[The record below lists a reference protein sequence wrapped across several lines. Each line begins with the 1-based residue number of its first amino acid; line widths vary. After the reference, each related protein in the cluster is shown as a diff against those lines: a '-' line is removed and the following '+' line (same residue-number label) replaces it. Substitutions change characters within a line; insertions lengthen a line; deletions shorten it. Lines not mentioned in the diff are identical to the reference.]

1 MPFTTVLSEAAT
13 GIRRNLSMTVS
24 LVVTLVVSLSLVGVG
39 LLLQMQIRTTEAYWG
54 DRLQIQVELCS
65 PNSLEGT
72 CIDGT
77 VTDAQ
82 QQRVATMIEA
92 SSEVESYEFQSSVDA
107 YDRAEQTFGQSNTG
121 RRLFEALTPASFPA
135 SFYVTLEDPTQIDAL
150 ADELTGLSGVAQVV
164 DLREFLDPLYQV
176 LGQMRWVA
184 LGVAGVLML
193 AAVLQV
199 ANTIRLAAFA
209 RRREIGIMRLV
220 GASSWHIQLPFVLES
235 LLAAVV
241 GAAVACGVLA
251 AFMYFLVEGFL
262 TERLNR
268 ITPWV
273 DWDDAVLAGSLTM
286 VFAVVVAVT
295 PTLVMT
301 RKYLDV

>member
-1 MPFTTVLSEAAT
+1 MAFTHVLSELAT
-13 GIRRNLSMTVS
+13 GIRRNVSMTVS

-39 LLLQMQIRTTEAYWG
+39 LLLQMQISTTEEYWG

-65 PNSLEGT
+65 DNSLQGT

-77 VTDAQ
+77 VTDG
-82 QQRVATMIEA
+82 QR
-92 SSEVESYEFQSSVDA
+92 SRVETVIDDSPDVEQLEFQSSAQA
-107 YDRAEQTFGQSNTG
+107 YDRAERTFGQSNTG
-121 RRLFEALTPASFPA
+121 RRLFETLTPQSFPS
-135 SFYVTLEDPTQIDAL
+135 SFYVTLTDPNEIDAL
-150 ADELTGLSGVAQVV
+150 AGQLRGLPGVADVV
-164 DLREFLDPLYQV
+164 DLREFLDPLYQTLAV
-176 LGQMRWVA
+176 MRWLA
-184 LGVAGVLML
+184 LGVAGVLVL

-235 LLAAVV
+235 LLAAVL
-241 GAAVACGVLA
+241 GAAVACGVIA
-251 AFMYFLVEGFL
+251 AFMRWVVEGVL
-262 TERLNR
+262 TERLSR

-273 DWDDAVLAGSLTM
+273 DWGDAVVAGSVTT
-286 VFAVVVAVT
+286 VFAIVVAVV

>member
-1 MPFTTVLSEAAT
+1 MPFITVLSEVAT
-13 GIRRNLSMTVS
+13 GIWRNLSMTVS

-39 LLLQMQIRTTEAYWG
+39 LLLQTQIQTTERYWG

-65 PNSLEGT
+65 PNSLQGT
-72 CIDGT
+72 CIDGA
-77 VTDAQ
+77 VTSAQ
-82 QQRVATMIEA
+82 RQQVERVIAA
-92 SSEVESYEFQSSVDA
+92 STQVESYEFQSSAEA
-107 YDRAEQTFGQSNTG
+107 YSRARQTFGQSNTG
-121 RRLFEALTPASFPA
+121 RRLFEALTPASFPS
-135 SFYVTLEDPTQIDAL
+135 SFYVTLDDPNEIDAL
-150 ADELTGLSGVAQVV
+150 AGQLQGQSGVAEVV

-199 ANTIRLAAFA
+199 ANTIRLAAYA

-235 LLAAVV
+235 LLAAIV

-251 AFMYFLVEGFL
+251 AFMVFLVERFL
-262 TERLNR
+262 TERLSR

-273 DWDDAVLAGSLTM
+273 DWDDAVFAGSVTL
-286 VFAVVVAVT
+286 VFAVVVAVV
-295 PTLVMT
+295 PTLVLT

>member
-1 MPFTTVLSEAAT
+1 
-13 GIRRNLSMTVS
+13 
-24 LVVTLVVSLSLVGVG
+24 
-39 LLLQMQIRTTEAYWG
+39 
-54 DRLQIQVELCS
+54 
-65 PNSLEGT
+65 
-72 CIDGT
+72 
-77 VTDAQ
+77 
-82 QQRVATMIEA
+82 
-92 SSEVESYEFQSSVDA
+92 
-107 YDRAEQTFGQSNTG
+107 
-121 RRLFEALTPASFPA
+121 
-135 SFYVTLEDPTQIDAL
+135 
-150 ADELTGLSGVAQVV
+150 
-164 DLREFLDPLYQV
+164 
-176 LGQMRWVA
+176 
-184 LGVAGVLML
+184 
-193 AAVLQV
+193 VLQV

-262 TERLNR
+262 AERLNR